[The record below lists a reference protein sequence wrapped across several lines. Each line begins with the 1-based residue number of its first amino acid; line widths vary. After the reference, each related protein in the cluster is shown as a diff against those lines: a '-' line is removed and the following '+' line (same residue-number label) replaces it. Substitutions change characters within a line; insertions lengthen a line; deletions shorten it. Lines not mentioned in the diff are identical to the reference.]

1 MRSSDYLVGI
11 ATTTVLLYTTVSE
24 MKKKNIYCCYKWIV
38 RKKKT
43 DQYEVGWGN
52 WGDTIN
58 AFKWISYR
66 RKKEKTDRN
75 NKDEQNFL
83 NKLSLL

>member
-24 MKKKNIYCCYKWIV
+24 MKKKKHLLLLQVDCQ
-38 RKKKT
+38 KKKT

-75 NKDEQNFL
+75 SKDEQNFL